1 MKDLVKNLI
10 KSENSTLVI
19 EKGIWITDN
28 KSSVYF
34 HWLCDAMGR
43 RTILPVKYND
53 YLVLIPEKFEL
64 NWVVDFLDFLN
75 IEYITFKSN
84 KKIKVEDLIMT
95 SYPAPSG
102 NFHKKTLLNLRSNFL
117 SRYIGNDEVD
127 KSLKNVWIDMNSHR
141 RPVKNIE
148 ELRPVLYKYKFEE
161 IKMEDLSINEK
172 INLLQ
177 NTNVL
182 LGSHSS
188 GLTNMLFLKPG
199 SKVVDIRDPN
209 DNIKNA
215 FFSMASELDLNY
227 YYMEREK
234 VSHEVIIDPKKLENL
249 LSSLD
254 RSP

>member
-1 MKDLVKNLI
+1 
-10 KSENSTLVI
+10 
-19 EKGIWITDN
+19 
-28 KSSVYF
+28 
-34 HWLCDAMGR
+34 MGR
-43 RTILPVKYND
+43 RTILPAKYND
-53 YLVLIPEKFEL
+53 YPVLIPEKFEL
-64 NWVVDFLDFLN
+64 NWIVDFLDFLD

-84 KKIKVEDLIMT
+84 KKIKVEDLIVT

-117 SRYIGNDEVD
+117 SNYIRNDEVD
-127 KSLKNVWIDMNSHR
+127 KSLKNVWIDMSSHR

-177 NTNVL
+177 NTDVL

-188 GLTNMLFLKPG
+188 GLTNMLFMKPG
-199 SKVVDIRDPN
+199 SIVIDIRDPD

-215 FFSMASELDLNY
+215 FFSMASELDLQY
-227 YYMEREK
+227 FYMEREK
-234 VSHEVIIDPKKLENL
+234 DKEEVFIEPNKLDKL
-249 LSSLD
+249 LATLF
-254 RSP
+254 

>member
-1 MKDLVKNLI
+1 
-10 KSENSTLVI
+10 
-19 EKGIWITDN
+19 
-28 KSSVYF
+28 
-34 HWLCDAMGR
+34 MGR
-43 RTILPVKYND
+43 RTILPVKYNE
-53 YLVLIPEKFEL
+53 YPVLIPQKFEL
-64 NWVVDFLDFLN
+64 KWVVDILDFLK

-102 NFHKKTLLNLRSNFL
+102 NFHKKTLLNLRKNFL
-117 SRYIGNDEVD
+117 SNYIHNEEVD
-127 KSLKNVWIDMNSHR
+127 KSIKNVWIDMNSHR

-148 ELRPVLYKYKFEE
+148 ELRPVLFKYNFEE
-161 IKMEDLSINEK
+161 IKMENLSINEK

-215 FFSMASELDLNY
+215 FFSMASDLDLNY

-234 VSHEVIIDPKKLENL
+234 FEEDIIIDPDKLENL
-249 LSSLD
+249 LASLF
-254 RSP
+254 